1 MHNRLVSRHIDALDQ
16 CFLVSSGSLFVVQI
30 CYWWESC
37 VLHCCVYIYTNTFF
51 FSTTLSDYKAT
62 KPVRQFVGGIND
74 RKLLLQACQGVSCVI
89 HIAGI
94 IDVSMF
100 PDEQKLKRVNVQGR
114 YLNEPQCKKKVQ
126 CAHSEDFDQPAHS
139 HSLVRIFAAHFLDSQ
154 GCKVSSCRQRR
165 LWSDWLM
172 CVGVGH
178 PCKKVWFL
186 SLRLK

>member
-1 MHNRLVSRHIDALDQ
+1 MIDWFPGVLMLCINVFLFLLALFLLYKYVTDENHAFCIDVYTFIRLH
-16 CFLVSSGSLFVVQI
+16 
-30 CYWWESC
+30 Y
-37 VLHCCVYIYTNTFF
+37 

-114 YLNEPQCKKKVQ
+114 YLN
-126 CAHSEDFDQPAHS
+126 
-139 HSLVRIFAAHFLDSQ
+139 
-154 GCKVSSCRQRR
+154 
-165 LWSDWLM
+165 
-172 CVGVGH
+172 
-178 PCKKVWFL
+178 
-186 SLRLK
+186 